1 LPYIILKIFR
11 KIWSKSMKLVN
22 RLDNKNNRKLETL
35 NKEEKIVNNK
45 DS

>member
-1 LPYIILKIFR
+1 
-11 KIWSKSMKLVN
+11 MKLVN

-35 NKEEKIVNNK
+35 NKEEKIVSNK

>member
-1 LPYIILKIFR
+1 
-11 KIWSKSMKLVN
+11 MKLVN